1 MLSFSKKL
9 VHSLPVIS
17 RLKEREKALADRQAE
32 LERRESELNSLQS
45 ELEMRKRDLDARGD
59 PRIGISERF
68 CRDSI
73 DSNPWA
79 HPYLTNLNLRRFK
92 EYSEEVWRFAE
103 EYRGTRPAPLNIGFC
118 VNLAQNMY
126 KWACLAKKYGARCTL
141 FLNPM
146 DGSALSRPEWEEF
159 DGEYPDIMDGQ
170 GFLRATPHLQPEVP
184 WECLPM
190 NGSELIKAFQEFY
203 EGNRKPLLAIM
214 SKNPGLRHEILVSY
228 NGFYPYYS
236 WVRSLSRFD
245 VLYTTSSALPA
256 YASGR
261 PYCAFS
267 CGADLQFDAGRGDDY
282 GRVSLLA
289 FNAARFLLITNP
301 HTLGHCR
308 RLGLRNGVYLPYPM
322 DDMRY
327 CPGEGTSRAEWEQRY
342 GRGIFV
348 LMASRLDPEVKGQDE
363 GFFKGLMEASQ
374 KNPELRFIFL
384 NWGTKADDLRQKMA
398 QADIGT
404 RFLVFPPVGK
414 KRLIDYYRS
423 CDVVLDQFVY
433 GYYGAA
439 GLEAAA
445 VGKPVILKLRAEQ
458 YNPLYGGDVMPAIP
472 ASNGAE
478 IGMALLELAGNKEYR
493 MEQGR
498 KMRDWLVRNH
508 GERRTIPLLLA
519 LLRVAADRVGLP
531 AELKNPL
538 WEEETEEEIGYHQAC
553 LQGAVER

>member
-1 MLSFSKKL
+1 
-9 VHSLPVIS
+9 
-17 RLKEREKALADRQAE
+17 
-32 LERRESELNSLQS
+32 
-45 ELEMRKRDLDARGD
+45 
-59 PRIGISERF
+59 
-68 CRDSI
+68 
-73 DSNPWA
+73 
-79 HPYLTNLNLRRFK
+79 
-92 EYSEEVWRFAE
+92 
-103 EYRGTRPAPLNIGFC
+103 
-118 VNLAQNMY
+118 
-126 KWACLAKKYGARCTL
+126 
-141 FLNPM
+141 
-146 DGSALSRPEWEEF
+146 
-159 DGEYPDIMDGQ
+159 
-170 GFLRATPHLQPEVP
+170 
-184 WECLPM
+184 
-190 NGSELIKAFQEFY
+190 
-203 EGNRKPLLAIM
+203 
-214 SKNPGLRHEILVSY
+214 
-228 NGFYPYYS
+228 
-236 WVRSLSRFD
+236 
-245 VLYTTSSALPA
+245 
-256 YASGR
+256 
-261 PYCAFS
+261 
-267 CGADLQFDAGRGDDY
+267 
-282 GRVSLLA
+282 
-289 FNAARFLLITNP
+289 
-301 HTLGHCR
+301 
-308 RLGLRNGVYLPYPM
+308 
-322 DDMRY
+322 
-327 CPGEGTSRAEWEQRY
+327 
-342 GRGIFV
+342 
-348 LMASRLDPEVKGQDE
+348 MASRLDPEVKGQDE